1 MRTIYWILG
10 GVLVVLCVVGLITY
24 GSGEAATRQ
33 AERKAQDLTQKFE
46 DAGLTVPAKQ
56 DVFVRTLGTDGGAVC
71 ENPATALGKANLAAR
86 LVNGASFVGQRP
98 VIVDRDVLKGEA
110 LILETYC
117 PDVLDEY
124 RDRIDELKTDSVLKD

>member
-1 MRTIYWILG
+1 MRPAYWVIV

-24 GSGEAATRQ
+24 SSGSDDRQ
-33 AERKAQDLTQKFE
+33 AQRKAEQLTQKFE
-46 DAGLTVPAKQ
+46 DAGLAVPAKQ
-56 DVFVRTLGTDGGAVC
+56 EVFTRTLGTDGGAVC

-98 VIVDRDVLKGEA
+98 VIADTDVLKGEA

-117 PDVLDEY
+117 PDVLKEY
-124 RDRIDELKTDSVLKD
+124 QDKIDELKTDSVLKD